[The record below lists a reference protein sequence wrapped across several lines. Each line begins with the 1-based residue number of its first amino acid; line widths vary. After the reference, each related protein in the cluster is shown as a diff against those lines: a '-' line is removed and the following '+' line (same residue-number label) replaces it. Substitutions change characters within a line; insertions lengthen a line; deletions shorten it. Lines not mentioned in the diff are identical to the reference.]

1 MPSEPDSLHTLL
13 LFDSMSDAIVTFNRS
28 MRIELFNRAA
38 EARFQCA
45 RAEGRRRRFLTKGLR
60 QALEASLA
68 EFDRSV
74 DARPCM

>member
-45 RAEGRRRRFLTKGLR
+45 RAEVVGGGSSPRAYVKR
-60 QALEASLA
+60 
-68 EFDRSV
+68 
-74 DARPCM
+74 